1 MKIVIVS
8 NALSGGGAETSMR
21 LINQQLR
28 LAGEDSTLICL
39 NYTKEIDTKVGEIQL
54 GRKWKSG
61 LLQTFVDF
69 IDFYRAV
76 RGLRPDTLVVNC
88 ELPELFVAFLPKKI
102 HRMICVEHTSK
113 PWAGRETLG
122 RLVRGVL
129 WIRKPRWITVNKSQ
143 QLIWPFGVK
152 AIHIPNPVESPVLAP
167 EGNIEADFVFV
178 GRLRKEKGIQV
189 VLEATA
195 SVNKRIDVFGS
206 GNLEDELKSKYS
218 EIATFH
224 GFVNDPWR
232 FISPSQVL
240 IVASEYEGDGRV
252 IVEGLLAGLP
262 ILLLDNS
269 DLRRFGLP
277 DTNYFADEIDLR
289 KKMTDCL
296 RDSQKY
302 KFEEK
307 KITEL
312 KHERDITF
320 VVGSW
325 RNILIQD

>member
-21 LINQQLR
+21 VINQRLR
-28 LAGEDSTLICL
+28 LSGEDSTLLCL
-39 NYTKEIDTKVGEIQL
+39 NYTKESDTKVGEMQL
-54 GRKWKSG
+54 GRNWKSG
-61 LLQTFVDF
+61 FFQTFSNF
-69 IDFYRAV
+69 FDFYQAIRD
-76 RGLRPDTLVVNC
+76 LKPDIIVVNC
-88 ELPELFVAFLPKKI
+88 ELPELFVAILPKKI
-102 HRMICVEHTSK
+102 NRMICVEHTSK

-143 QLIWPFGVK
+143 KHIWPLGVK
-152 AIHIPNPVESPVLAP
+152 AMHIPNPVETPVLAP
-167 EGNIEADFVFV
+167 EGKNQADFVFV
-178 GRLRKEKGIQV
+178 GRIRKEKGIQL

-195 SVNKRIDVFGS
+195 NVKKKIDVFGS

-218 EIATFH
+218 AIVTFH

-232 FISPSQVL
+232 FISPSQIL

-289 KKMTDCL
+289 EKMTDCL
-296 RDSQKY
+296 LDAQKY
-302 KFEEK
+302 KFEGT

-320 VVGSW
+320 VVDSW
-325 RNILIQD
+325 RNLLFQD